1 MLQAEVKA
9 LAALKQVDYRIP
21 SSPLPPKPLS
31 SVLRPSEPII
41 LSASTRQSDLRRPI
55 ITNKSVY
62 LHLIARWIL
71 LKLQRQ

>member
-9 LAALKQVDYRIP
+9 LAALKQVDYRTP
-21 SSPLPPKPLS
+21 SPPPPKPLS